1 MNGIDKTN
9 FTDQTIFRLN
19 ETSKIEIYQEINQTK
34 SCRKKISKNV
44 AAFDYIDKTL
54 IVLFASSSEVCII
67 SFVSVVGAPIGI
79 AGACFTLI
87 FSLTKVIMKKL
98 LSITRNKKDKHDK
111 ILVLTKCKL
120 NSIETLVSQALI
132 DMEISHDC
140 NDFESER

>member
-9 FTDQTIFRLN
+9 LTDQTIFRLN

-54 IVLFASSSEVCII
+54 IVLFASSSYVCI
-67 SFVSVVGAPIGI
+67 SSVSVVGAPIGI

-98 LSITRNKKDKHDK
+98 LSITRNKKDEHDK
-111 ILVLTKCKL
+111 ILVLTKTKCIS
-120 NSIETLVSQALI
+120 SINWHGNKSWRI
-132 DMEISHDC
+132 Y
-140 NDFESER
+140 NGFERER

>member
-9 FTDQTIFRLN
+9 LTDQTIFRLN

-54 IVLFASSSEVCII
+54 IVLFASSSDVCII
-67 SFVSVVGAPIGI
+67 SSVSVVGAPIGI

-98 LSITRNKKDKHDK
+98 LTITRNKKDKHDK
-111 ILVLTKCKL
+111 ILVLTKTKCIS
-120 NSIETLVSQALI
+120 SINWHGNKSWRI
-132 DMEISHDC
+132 Y
-140 NDFESER
+140 NDFERER